1 MDRWTL
7 IADSLCCTAETDP
20 TLQSSYTPIEINERK
35 PSDHS
40 MKKKKM
46 NEHILSFL
54 LERVIC
60 YGGEFFS
67 ALSEMP
73 GNTISNVTAM
83 SSSGHCKLTW
93 LYLRGRPGLP
103 TRTPAPSLELRSDS
117 SEHDTLS
124 FGTGALRKNSRR
136 PHTRT
141 HMPGPHIRTR
151 AHRQPQLPVG
161 NECAGVFLHL
171 TRGNGP
177 RGQRRCRPSA
187 RRGDAP

>member
-1 MDRWTL
+1 MSTFSVFYL
-7 IADSLCCTAETDP
+7 KE
-20 TLQSSYTPIEINERK
+20 
-35 PSDHS
+35 
-40 MKKKKM
+40 
-46 NEHILSFL
+46 SFAT
-54 LERVIC
+54 V
-60 YGGEFFS
+60 GDFFS
-67 ALSEMP
+67 ALS
-73 GNTISNVTAM
+73 GNARNTISNVTAM

-93 LYLRGRPGLP
+93 LYLRGRLGLP

-141 HMPGPHIRTR
+141 HMPGPYIRTR
-151 AHRQPQLPVG
+151 THSLSFRLAMSR
-161 NECAGVFLHL
+161 AGVFLHL